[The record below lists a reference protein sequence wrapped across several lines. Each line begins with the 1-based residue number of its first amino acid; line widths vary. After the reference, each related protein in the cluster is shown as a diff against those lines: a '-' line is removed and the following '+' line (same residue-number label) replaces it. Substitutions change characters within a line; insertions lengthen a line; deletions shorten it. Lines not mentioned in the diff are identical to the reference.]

1 MIFHLKSGCVDRL
14 EEKMP
19 YCPNHHCDR
28 CSATPQS
35 LAHLPS
41 DERIFYV
48 RMINGAQWNGEEFH
62 LCNEC
67 IGWYVNQVQILDGPD
82 DDEEDD
88 DEDEDPS
95 SSDDTDLEN
104 DIVCCD
110 PE

>member
-1 MIFHLKSGCVDRL
+1 MSYS
-14 EEKMP
+14 P
-19 YCPNHHCDR
+19 THHCDR

-35 LAHLPS
+35 LAHLDA
-41 DERIFYV
+41 DEGIFYV
-48 RMINGAQWNGEEFH
+48 RMVNGSQWNGEEYH

-67 IGWYVNQVQILDGPD
+67 IRHYVNQVAILDGPED
-82 DDEEDD
+82 DDDDDD

-95 SSDDTDLEN
+95 SSDDTDVEN

>member
-1 MIFHLKSGCVDRL
+1 
-14 EEKMP
+14 MP
-19 YCPNHHCDR
+19 YSPTHHCDR

-35 LAHLPS
+35 LAHLDD
-41 DERIFYV
+41 DEGIFYV
-48 RMINGAQWNGEEFH
+48 RMCNGSQWRGEEYH

-67 IGWYVNQVQILDGPD
+67 IRHYVNQVQILDSNGHHE
-82 DDEEDD
+82 DDEEEDDEDD

-95 SSDDTDLEN
+95 SSDDTDMEN

>member
-1 MIFHLKSGCVDRL
+1 
-14 EEKMP
+14 MP
-19 YCPNHHCDR
+19 YSPTHHCDR

-35 LAHLPS
+35 LAHLDA
-41 DERIFYV
+41 DEGIFYV
-48 RMINGAQWNGEEFH
+48 RMINGSQWNGEEYH

-67 IGWYVNQVQILDGPD
+67 IRHYVNQVAILDGPSD
-82 DDEEDD
+82 DDEDD

-95 SSDDTDLEN
+95 SSDDTDMEN